1 MIKSFLLFCRSSGS
15 CGNHH
20 HHHHSLVRS
29 SPPSAHSG
37 IVHHPDRNGWRRLL
51 NTTTTT
57 TTTTTTQ
64 NSNNNNNNARKNH
77 TSFVSSFIRWYS
89 WRLDTHPYLIK
100 GITSGLIAA
109 TGDFSCQYFLSSSSS
124 LKSSTDVIVIR
135 LENDDDDNDE
145 HSSESTGVT
154 TSRSAHAPA
163 NMTTNIEDP
172 LSTSSSSS
180 SSLSSMAL
188 FSWWDSLRTLRFGL
202 LGAFYVAPGCHV
214 WYQQLAQWFPVV
226 SGSAAALT
234 PVIQR
239 VILDQFAFTPVFLVG
254 WLLSLTKLQS
264 FMTSPRTT
272 TTTFES
278 TSSSTDHRNMDPPPV
293 STTVNNL
300 YHTIVIEQQLVQ
312 LLYSNWMLWIPVQIC
327 NFYYIPTKY
336 QVLTS
341 NCVALVWNMY
351 LSFMTS
357 SSSSRHSARPE
368 PE

>member
-1 MIKSFLLFCRSSGS
+1 MIKSFLLFCRRSCS

-29 SPPSAHSG
+29 SPPSTHSG

-51 NTTTTT
+51 NTTTTS

-64 NSNNNNNNARKNH
+64 NSNNNNNTRKNH

-109 TGDFSCQYFLSSSSS
+109 TGDFSCQYFLSSSLLS
-124 LKSSTDVIVIR
+124 LQSSTDAIVIR
-135 LENDDDDNDE
+135 RLETDDDDE

-154 TSRSAHAPA
+154 RSAHAPA
-163 NMTTNIEDP
+163 NMTTNVEDP
-172 LSTSSSSS
+172 LSTS
-180 SSLSSMAL
+180 SSMAL
-188 FSWWDSLRTLRFGL
+188 FSWWDSLRTLRFGV

-234 PVIQR
+234 PVVQR

-254 WLLSLTKLQS
+254 WLLSLTKLES

-272 TTTFES
+272 TTTTSFES

-357 SSSSRHSARPE
+357 SSSSRHLARPE
-368 PE
+368 LE

>member
-1 MIKSFLLFCRSSGS
+1 MIKSFLLFRRSSGS
-15 CGNHH
+15 CGNH
-20 HHHHSLVRS
+20 R
-29 SPPSAHSG
+29 
-37 IVHHPDRNGWRRLL
+37 IVHHPGVHRNGRRRSL

-57 TTTTTTQ
+57 TTTAKTTQ
-64 NSNNNNNNARKNH
+64 NSNKNSNSSCNTRKNH

-180 SSLSSMAL
+180 PSSMAL

-239 VILDQFAFTPVFLVG
+239 VILDQFAFTPVFLMG
-254 WLLSLTKLQS
+254 WLLSLTKLES